1 MKSDAERDVEASAFE
16 SLYREVLQVLSSFGR
31 HDGRTPGDYYV
42 LGDYWGHPQVLVN
55 ANLKMLRDDVIGGLR
70 LLLASRPGW
79 EIVFALWEPGTEKT
93 WPRMGVRIRRDEVLD
108 GLRREFLPDS
118 YRSFSC
124 AGLRPQ
130 RQDEIPVR

>member
-1 MKSDAERDVEASAFE
+1 MKSDAERDVEASSFE

-55 ANLKMLRDDVIGGLR
+55 ANLKMLREDVIGGLR

-108 GLRREFLPDS
+108 GLRREFLPEP

-124 AGLRPQ
+124 AGLRLQ